1 MKKFK
6 LIALI
11 LLLGSVAS
19 CGKESISNSTI
30 SSTSDKKTD
39 ISSTNK
45 AETIDDKFDKLLSD
59 MAYGYRFKTTAT
71 TLTSDGYSNYCL
83 DIGVKDNG
91 YEFIRYDSK
100 QNQEAD
106 RNSVYVEYFYSYDPE
121 AFTPLVSMPMLD
133 ISNKID
139 YYPYTINGKNLEWSD
154 SGYQN
159 MFTYFE
165 KDNYLDDEGTY
176 TLDVEDDYVK
186 TYLPLLATQFLHE
199 YTRTIK
205 EFSFIYNKDNDGFD
219 VNIVFNPITGSFSNT
234 ELEIQGQ
241 VIPGDDFEFKQAEY
255 TKTGEEKEELNQVF
269 SKLKNNKYS
278 FVDTTYSID
287 ENSNKTVESKYSGK
301 TDGSSL
307 ILESETSMS
316 KMNFLYK
323 NVGNNQIQQAN
334 KLGNDYYA
342 YGSVI
347 NSSITPLLPSFD
359 MSSIFFNK
367 TDDNKYV
374 YDGRANFLKTKTYN
388 FSGEGL
394 AVTSMNVTFDDDSVL
409 FEIGFDKSTNIEEIK
424 YTFLNE
430 SNIADSIEIKTD
442 CSDVKLSTLLE
453 GYSKALIGLEELIG
467 GKDNLNLIPVVG
479 GRQSVAGLYYSDGV
493 DGDGEETKEKYYG
506 IEYRLI
512 GISGS
517 EQIKLY
523 ETKLTEAGF
532 IATKTQGTHFS
543 GDLFTKEIQVNG
555 NTKTLRL
562 EVASGTTYQTLAI
575 AIDVAQN
582 KTGLSV

>member
-39 ISSTNK
+39 ISSTK
-45 AETIDDKFDKLLSD
+45 KPETIDDKFDKLLSD

-139 YYPYTINGKNLEWSD
+139 YYPYTINGKNLEWYD

-307 ILESETSMS
+307 ILESETSTS

-347 NSSITPLLPSFD
+347 NSSITSLLPSFD

-367 TDDNKYV
+367 TEDNKYV

-512 GISGS
+512 GTSGS
-517 EQIKLY
+517 EQINLY
-523 ETKLTEAGF
+523 ETKLIEAGF

-555 NTKTLRL
+555 ETKTLRL

-575 AIDVAQN
+575 AIDVA
-582 KTGLSV
+582 

>member
-30 SSTSDKKTD
+30 SSTSDRKTD
-39 ISSTNK
+39 ISSTK
-45 AETIDDKFDKLLSD
+45 KTETIDDKFDKLLSD

-121 AFTPLVSMPMLD
+121 VLTPLVSMPMLD

-176 TLDVEDDYVK
+176 TLDVDDDYVK

-307 ILESETSMS
+307 ILESETSTS

-367 TDDNKYV
+367 TEDNKYV

-512 GISGS
+512 GIIGS
-517 EQIKLY
+517 EQINLY
-523 ETKLTEAGF
+523 EAKLIEAGF

-555 NTKTLRL
+555 DTKTLRL

-575 AIDVAQN
+575 AIDVA
-582 KTGLSV
+582 

>member
-30 SSTSDKKTD
+30 SSTSDRKTD
-39 ISSTNK
+39 ISSTK
-45 AETIDDKFDKLLSD
+45 KTETIDDKFDKLLSD

-121 AFTPLVSMPMLD
+121 VLTPLVSMPMLD

-307 ILESETSMS
+307 ILESETSTS

-367 TDDNKYV
+367 TEDNKYV

-430 SNIADSIEIKTD
+430 SNIANSIEIKTD

-512 GISGS
+512 GTSGL
-517 EQIKLY
+517 EQINLY
-523 ETKLTEAGF
+523 EAKLIEAGF

-555 NTKTLRL
+555 DTKILRL

-575 AIDVAQN
+575 AIDVA
-582 KTGLSV
+582 

>member
-1 MKKFK
+1 
-6 LIALI
+6 
-11 LLLGSVAS
+11 
-19 CGKESISNSTI
+19 
-30 SSTSDKKTD
+30 
-39 ISSTNK
+39 
-45 AETIDDKFDKLLSD
+45 

-106 RNSVYVEYFYSYDPE
+106 RNSVYVEYFYSYDLE

-307 ILESETSMS
+307 IFESETSTS

-409 FEIGFDKSTNIEEIK
+409 FEIGFDGSTNIEEVK

-442 CSDVKLSTLLE
+442 CSDVELSTLLE
-453 GYSKALIGLEELIG
+453 GYSKVLIGLEELIG

-493 DGDGEETKEKYYG
+493 DDDGEETKKKYYG

-512 GISGS
+512 GISGL
-517 EQIKLY
+517 EQINLY
-523 ETKLTEAGF
+523 ETKLIEAGF
-532 IATKTQGTHFS
+532 IATKNQGTHFS

-555 NTKTLRL
+555 ETKTLRL

-575 AIDVAQN
+575 AIDVA
-582 KTGLSV
+582 

>member
-30 SSTSDKKTD
+30 SSTSDRKTD
-39 ISSTNK
+39 ISSTK
-45 AETIDDKFDKLLSD
+45 KTETIDDKFDKLLSD

-121 AFTPLVSMPMLD
+121 VLTPLVSMPMLD

-307 ILESETSMS
+307 ILESETSTS

-367 TDDNKYV
+367 TEDNKYV

-430 SNIADSIEIKTD
+430 SNIANSIEIKTD

-512 GISGS
+512 GIIGS
-517 EQIKLY
+517 EQINLY
-523 ETKLTEAGF
+523 EAKLIEAGF

-555 NTKTLRL
+555 DTKTLRL

-575 AIDVAQN
+575 AIDVA
-582 KTGLSV
+582 

>member
-19 CGKESISNSTI
+19 CGKESVSNSTI

-39 ISSTNK
+39 ISSTK
-45 AETIDDKFDKLLSD
+45 KPETIDDKFDKLLSD

-71 TLTSDGYSNYCL
+71 TLTSGGYSNYCL

-121 AFTPLVSMPMLD
+121 ALTPLVSMPMLD

-139 YYPYTINGKNLEWSD
+139 YYPYTINGKNLEWYD

-269 SKLKNNKYS
+269 SKLKNKKYS

-307 ILESETSMS
+307 ILESETSTS

-512 GISGS
+512 GIIGS

-523 ETKLTEAGF
+523 ETKLIEAGF

-555 NTKTLRL
+555 ETKTLRL

-575 AIDVAQN
+575 AIDVA
-582 KTGLSV
+582 

>member
-30 SSTSDKKTD
+30 SSTSDRKTD
-39 ISSTNK
+39 ISSTK
-45 AETIDDKFDKLLSD
+45 KTETIDDKFDKLLSD

-121 AFTPLVSMPMLD
+121 ASTPLVSMPMLD

-139 YYPYTINGKNLEWSD
+139 YYPYTINGKNLEWYD

-255 TKTGEEKEELNQVF
+255 TKTGEEKEELSQVF

-307 ILESETSMS
+307 ILESETSTS

-367 TDDNKYV
+367 TEDNKYV
-374 YDGRANFLKTKTYN
+374 YDGRANFLKMKTYN

-424 YTFLNE
+424 YIFLNE

-512 GISGS
+512 GTSGS

-523 ETKLTEAGF
+523 ETKLTGAGF

-555 NTKTLRL
+555 DTKTLRL

-575 AIDVAQN
+575 AIDVA
-582 KTGLSV
+582 

>member
-30 SSTSDKKTD
+30 SSTLDKKTD
-39 ISSTNK
+39 ISSTK
-45 AETIDDKFDKLLSD
+45 KTETIDDKFDKLLSD

-139 YYPYTINGKNLEWSD
+139 YYPYTINGKNLEWYD

-176 TLDVEDDYVK
+176 TLDLEDDYVK

-307 ILESETSMS
+307 LFESETSTS

-374 YDGRANFLKTKTYN
+374 YDGRANFLKTNTYN

-424 YTFLNE
+424 YTFMNE

-453 GYSKALIGLEELIG
+453 GYSKVLIGLEELIG

-517 EQIKLY
+517 EQINLY
-523 ETKLTEAGF
+523 ETKLIEVGF
-532 IATKTQGTHFS
+532 IATKIQGTHFS

-555 NTKTLRL
+555 DTKTLRL

-575 AIDVAQN
+575 AIDVA
-582 KTGLSV
+582 

>member
-39 ISSTNK
+39 ISSTK
-45 AETIDDKFDKLLSD
+45 KPETIDDKFDKLLSD

-165 KDNYLDDEGTY
+165 KDNYLDDEDTY

-307 ILESETSMS
+307 IFESETSTS

-323 NVGNNQIQQAN
+323 NVGKNQIQQAN

-374 YDGRANFLKTKTYN
+374 YDGRANFLKTNTYN

-409 FEIGFDKSTNIEEIK
+409 FEIGFDKSTNIEEVK

-453 GYSKALIGLEELIG
+453 GYSKVLIGLEELIG

-523 ETKLTEAGF
+523 ETKLVEAGF

-555 NTKTLRL
+555 ETKTLRL

-575 AIDVAQN
+575 AIDVA
-582 KTGLSV
+582 

>member
-30 SSTSDKKTD
+30 SSTSDRKTD
-39 ISSTNK
+39 ISSTK
-45 AETIDDKFDKLLSD
+45 KTETIDDKFDKLLSD

-121 AFTPLVSMPMLD
+121 VLTPLVSMPMLD

-176 TLDVEDDYVK
+176 TLDVDDDYVK

-307 ILESETSMS
+307 ILESETSTS

-367 TDDNKYV
+367 TEDNKYV

-512 GISGS
+512 GIIGS

-523 ETKLTEAGF
+523 ETKLIEAGF

-555 NTKTLRL
+555 DTKTLRL

-575 AIDVAQN
+575 AIDVA
-582 KTGLSV
+582 

>member
-39 ISSTNK
+39 ISSTK
-45 AETIDDKFDKLLSD
+45 KPETIDDKFDKLLSD

-106 RNSVYVEYFYSYDPE
+106 RNSVYVEYFYSYDSE

-139 YYPYTINGKNLEWSD
+139 YYPYTINGKNLEWYD

-307 ILESETSMS
+307 ILESETSTS

-374 YDGRANFLKTKTYN
+374 YDGRANFLKTNTYN

-409 FEIGFDKSTNIEEIK
+409 FEIGFDGSTNIEEIK

-453 GYSKALIGLEELIG
+453 GYSKVLIRLEELIG

-512 GISGS
+512 GISGL

-523 ETKLTEAGF
+523 ETKLIEAGF

-555 NTKTLRL
+555 DTKTLRL

-575 AIDVAQN
+575 AIDVA
-582 KTGLSV
+582 

>member
-30 SSTSDKKTD
+30 SSTSDRKTD
-39 ISSTNK
+39 ISSTK
-45 AETIDDKFDKLLSD
+45 KTETIDDKFDKLLSD

-121 AFTPLVSMPMLD
+121 ASTPLVSMPMLD

-255 TKTGEEKEELNQVF
+255 TKTGEEKEELSQVF

-307 ILESETSMS
+307 ILESETSTS

-367 TDDNKYV
+367 TEDNKYV

-430 SNIADSIEIKTD
+430 SNIANSIEIKTD

-467 GKDNLNLIPVVG
+467 GKENLNLIPVVG

-523 ETKLTEAGF
+523 ETKLIEAGF

-555 NTKTLRL
+555 ETKTLRL

-575 AIDVAQN
+575 AIDVA
-582 KTGLSV
+582 

>member
-45 AETIDDKFDKLLSD
+45 TETIDDKFDKLLSD

-106 RNSVYVEYFYSYDPE
+106 RNSVYVEYFYSYEPE

-307 ILESETSMS
+307 IFESETSTS

-374 YDGRANFLKTKTYN
+374 YDGRANFLKTNTYN

-453 GYSKALIGLEELIG
+453 GYSKVLIGLEGLIG

-493 DGDGEETKEKYYG
+493 DNDGEETKEKYYG

-555 NTKTLRL
+555 DTKTLRL

-575 AIDVAQN
+575 AIDVA
-582 KTGLSV
+582 

>member
-30 SSTSDKKTD
+30 SSTSDRKTD
-39 ISSTNK
+39 ISSTK
-45 AETIDDKFDKLLSD
+45 KPETIDDKFDKLLSD

-106 RNSVYVEYFYSYDPE
+106 RNSVYVEYFYSYDLE
-121 AFTPLVSMPMLD
+121 VLTPLVSMPMLD

-139 YYPYTINGKNLEWSD
+139 YYPYTINGKNLEWYD

-255 TKTGEEKEELNQVF
+255 TKPGEEKEELNQVF

-307 ILESETSMS
+307 ILESETSTS

-512 GISGS
+512 GIIGS
-517 EQIKLY
+517 EQINLY
-523 ETKLTEAGF
+523 ETKLIEAGF

-555 NTKTLRL
+555 DTKTLRL

-575 AIDVAQN
+575 AIDVA
-582 KTGLSV
+582 

>member
-30 SSTSDKKTD
+30 SSTSDRKTD
-39 ISSTNK
+39 ISSTK
-45 AETIDDKFDKLLSD
+45 KTETIDDKFDKLLSD

-121 AFTPLVSMPMLD
+121 ASTPLVSMPMLD

-139 YYPYTINGKNLEWSD
+139 YYPYTINGKNLEWYD

-255 TKTGEEKEELNQVF
+255 TKTGEEKKELNQVF

-307 ILESETSMS
+307 ILESETSTS

-347 NSSITPLLPSFD
+347 YSSITPLLPSFD

-367 TDDNKYV
+367 TDDNKYA

-394 AVTSMNVTFDDDSVL
+394 AVTSMNVTFNDDSVL

-512 GISGS
+512 GISGL
-517 EQIKLY
+517 EQINLY
-523 ETKLTEAGF
+523 ETKLIGAGF

-555 NTKTLRL
+555 DTKTLRL

-575 AIDVAQN
+575 AIDVA
-582 KTGLSV
+582 

>member
-39 ISSTNK
+39 ISSTK
-45 AETIDDKFDKLLSD
+45 KPETIDDKFDKLLSD

-71 TLTSDGYSNYCL
+71 ALTSDGYSNYCL

-106 RNSVYVEYFYSYDPE
+106 RNSVNVEYFYSYDPE

-307 ILESETSMS
+307 ILESETSTS

-342 YGSVI
+342 YGSII
-347 NSSITPLLPSFD
+347 NSFITPLLPSFD

-409 FEIGFDKSTNIEEIK
+409 FEIGFDGSTNIEEIK

-430 SNIADSIEIKTD
+430 SNIVDSIEIKTD

-453 GYSKALIGLEELIG
+453 GYSKVLIGLEELIG

-512 GISGS
+512 GISGL
-517 EQIKLY
+517 EQINLY
-523 ETKLTEAGF
+523 ETKLIEAGF

-555 NTKTLRL
+555 DTKTLRL

-575 AIDVAQN
+575 AIDVA
-582 KTGLSV
+582 

>member
-39 ISSTNK
+39 ISSTKK

-307 ILESETSMS
+307 IFESETSTS

-347 NSSITPLLPSFD
+347 NSSITSLLPSFD

-367 TDDNKYV
+367 TDNNKYV
-374 YDGRANFLKTKTYN
+374 YDGRANFLKTNTYN

-424 YTFLNE
+424 YTFMNE

-453 GYSKALIGLEELIG
+453 GYSKVLIGLEELIG

-517 EQIKLY
+517 EQINLY
-523 ETKLTEAGF
+523 ETKLIEAGF

-555 NTKTLRL
+555 DTKTLRL

-575 AIDVAQN
+575 AIDVA
-582 KTGLSV
+582 

>member
-11 LLLGSVAS
+11 LLLGCVAS

-39 ISSTNK
+39 ISSTK
-45 AETIDDKFDKLLSD
+45 KPETIDDKFDKLLSD

-139 YYPYTINGKNLEWSD
+139 YYPYTINGKNLEWYD

-255 TKTGEEKEELNQVF
+255 IKTGEEKEELNQVF

-307 ILESETSMS
+307 ILESETSTS

-374 YDGRANFLKTKTYN
+374 YDGRANFLKTNTYN

-453 GYSKALIGLEELIG
+453 GYSKVLIRLEELIG

-523 ETKLTEAGF
+523 ETKLVEASF

-575 AIDVAQN
+575 AIDVA
-582 KTGLSV
+582 

>member
-45 AETIDDKFDKLLSD
+45 IETIDDKFDKLLSD

-176 TLDVEDDYVK
+176 TLDAEDDYVK

-241 VIPGDDFEFKQAEY
+241 VIPGDDFEFRQAEY

-307 ILESETSMS
+307 IFESETSTS

-374 YDGRANFLKTKTYN
+374 YDGRANFLKTNTYN

-453 GYSKALIGLEELIG
+453 GYSKVLIGLEELIG

-523 ETKLTEAGF
+523 ETKLVEAGF

-555 NTKTLRL
+555 ETKTLRL

-575 AIDVAQN
+575 AIDVA
-582 KTGLSV
+582 

>member
-30 SSTSDKKTD
+30 SSTSDRKTD
-39 ISSTNK
+39 ISSTK
-45 AETIDDKFDKLLSD
+45 KTETIDDKFDKLLSD

-106 RNSVYVEYFYSYDPE
+106 RNSAYVEYFYSYDPE
-121 AFTPLVSMPMLD
+121 VLTPLVSMPMLD

-307 ILESETSMS
+307 ILESETSTS

-367 TDDNKYV
+367 TEDNKYV

-512 GISGS
+512 GIIGS
-517 EQIKLY
+517 EQINLY
-523 ETKLTEAGF
+523 EAKLIEAGF

-543 GDLFTKEIQVNG
+543 GDLFTKEIQVSG
-555 NTKTLRL
+555 DTKTLRL

-575 AIDVAQN
+575 AIDVA
-582 KTGLSV
+582 

>member
-30 SSTSDKKTD
+30 SSTLDKKTD
-39 ISSTNK
+39 ISSTK
-45 AETIDDKFDKLLSD
+45 KLETIDDKFNKLLSD

-106 RNSVYVEYFYSYDPE
+106 RNSVYVEYFYSYDSE
-121 AFTPLVSMPMLD
+121 ALTTLVSMPMLD

-139 YYPYTINGKNLEWSD
+139 YYPYTINGKNLEWYD

-234 ELEIQGQ
+234 ELEIEGQ
-241 VIPGDDFEFKQAEY
+241 VIPGDDFEFRQAEY

-307 ILESETSMS
+307 ILESETSTS

-374 YDGRANFLKTKTYN
+374 YDGRANFLKTNTYN

-409 FEIGFDKSTNIEEIK
+409 FEIGFDGSTNIEEIK

-453 GYSKALIGLEELIG
+453 GYSKVLIGLEELIG

-512 GISGS
+512 GISGL

-523 ETKLTEAGF
+523 ETKLIEAGF

-555 NTKTLRL
+555 DTKTLRL

-575 AIDVAQN
+575 AIDVA
-582 KTGLSV
+582 

>member
-45 AETIDDKFDKLLSD
+45 TETIDDKFDKLLSD

-71 TLTSDGYSNYCL
+71 TLTSDGYLNYCL

-219 VNIVFNPITGSFSNT
+219 VDIVFNPITGSFSNT

-307 ILESETSMS
+307 ILESETSTS

-430 SNIADSIEIKTD
+430 SNIADNIEIKTD

-506 IEYRLI
+506 IEYRLN
-512 GISGS
+512 GISGL
-517 EQIKLY
+517 EQINLY
-523 ETKLTEAGF
+523 ETKLIEAGF

-555 NTKTLRL
+555 DTKTLRL

-575 AIDVAQN
+575 AIDVA
-582 KTGLSV
+582 

>member
-30 SSTSDKKTD
+30 SSTSDRKTD
-39 ISSTNK
+39 ISSTK
-45 AETIDDKFDKLLSD
+45 KPETIDDKFDKLLSD

-121 AFTPLVSMPMLD
+121 VLTPLVSMPMLD

-139 YYPYTINGKNLEWSD
+139 YYPYTINGKNLEWYD

-307 ILESETSMS
+307 ILESETSTS

-367 TDDNKYV
+367 TEDNKYV

-512 GISGS
+512 GIIGS
-517 EQIKLY
+517 EQINLY
-523 ETKLTEAGF
+523 ETKLIEAGF

-555 NTKTLRL
+555 ETKTLRL

-575 AIDVAQN
+575 AIDVA
-582 KTGLSV
+582 

>member
-30 SSTSDKKTD
+30 SSTSDRKTD
-39 ISSTNK
+39 ISSTK
-45 AETIDDKFDKLLSD
+45 KTETIDDKFDKLLSD

-121 AFTPLVSMPMLD
+121 ASTPLVSMPMLD

-219 VNIVFNPITGSFSNT
+219 VNMVFNPITGSFSNT

-255 TKTGEEKEELNQVF
+255 TKTSEEKEELSQVF

-307 ILESETSMS
+307 ILESETSTS

-367 TDDNKYV
+367 TEDNKYV
-374 YDGRANFLKTKTYN
+374 YDGRANFLKMKTYN

-512 GISGS
+512 GISGL
-517 EQIKLY
+517 EQINLY
-523 ETKLTEAGF
+523 ETKLTGAGF

-555 NTKTLRL
+555 DTKTLRL

-575 AIDVAQN
+575 AIDVA
-582 KTGLSV
+582 

>member
-19 CGKESISNSTI
+19 CGKESVSNSTI

-39 ISSTNK
+39 ISSTK
-45 AETIDDKFDKLLSD
+45 KTETIDDKFDKLLSD

-121 AFTPLVSMPMLD
+121 VLTPLVSMPMLD

-139 YYPYTINGKNLEWSD
+139 YYPYTINGKNLEWYD

-307 ILESETSMS
+307 ILESETSTS

-367 TDDNKYV
+367 TEDNKYV

-512 GISGS
+512 GIIGL
-517 EQIKLY
+517 EQINLY
-523 ETKLTEAGF
+523 ETKLIEVGF

-555 NTKTLRL
+555 DTKTLRL

-575 AIDVAQN
+575 AIDVA
-582 KTGLSV
+582 

>member
-11 LLLGSVAS
+11 LLLGCVAS

-39 ISSTNK
+39 ISSTK
-45 AETIDDKFDKLLSD
+45 KPETIDDKFDKLLSD

-139 YYPYTINGKNLEWSD
+139 YYPYTINGKNLEWYD

-301 TDGSSL
+301 TDGYSL
-307 ILESETSMS
+307 ILESETSTS

-374 YDGRANFLKTKTYN
+374 YDGRANFLKTNTYN

-409 FEIGFDKSTNIEEIK
+409 FEIGFDGSTNIEEVK

-453 GYSKALIGLEELIG
+453 GYSKVMIGLEELIG

-523 ETKLTEAGF
+523 ETKLVEAGF

-555 NTKTLRL
+555 DTKTLRL

-575 AIDVAQN
+575 AIDVA
-582 KTGLSV
+582 

>member
-30 SSTSDKKTD
+30 SSTLNKKTD
-39 ISSTNK
+39 ISSTK
-45 AETIDDKFDKLLSD
+45 KTETIDDKFDKLLSD

-176 TLDVEDDYVK
+176 ILDVEDDYVK

-278 FVDTTYSID
+278 FIDTTYSID

-323 NVGNNQIQQAN
+323 NIGNNQIQQAN

-430 SNIADSIEIKTD
+430 SNIADNIEVKTD

-493 DGDGEETKEKYYG
+493 DDDGEETKEKYYG

-523 ETKLTEAGF
+523 ETKLTDAGF

-555 NTKTLRL
+555 DTKTLRL

-575 AIDVAQN
+575 AIDVA
-582 KTGLSV
+582 

>member
-30 SSTSDKKTD
+30 SSTLDKKTD
-39 ISSTNK
+39 ISSTKK

-121 AFTPLVSMPMLD
+121 ASTPLVSMPMLD

-241 VIPGDDFEFKQAEY
+241 LIPGDDFEFKQAEY

-307 ILESETSMS
+307 ILESETSTS

-342 YGSVI
+342 YGSVV

-430 SNIADSIEIKTD
+430 SNVADSIEIKTD

-512 GISGS
+512 GIIGS

-523 ETKLTEAGF
+523 ETKLIEAGF

-555 NTKTLRL
+555 DTKTLRL

-575 AIDVAQN
+575 AIDVA
-582 KTGLSV
+582 

>member
-11 LLLGSVAS
+11 LLSGSVAS

-30 SSTSDKKTD
+30 SSTSDRKTD
-39 ISSTNK
+39 ISSTK
-45 AETIDDKFDKLLSD
+45 KTETIDDKFDKLLSD
-59 MAYGYRFKTTAT
+59 MAYGYRFKTTVT

-121 AFTPLVSMPMLD
+121 ASTPLVSMPMLD

-307 ILESETSMS
+307 ILESETSTS

-367 TDDNKYV
+367 IDDNKYV

-512 GISGS
+512 GIIGS
-517 EQIKLY
+517 EQINLY
-523 ETKLTEAGF
+523 EAKLIEAGF

-555 NTKTLRL
+555 DTKTLRL

-575 AIDVAQN
+575 AIDVA
-582 KTGLSV
+582 

>member
-11 LLLGSVAS
+11 LLLGNVAS

-39 ISSTNK
+39 ISSTK
-45 AETIDDKFDKLLSD
+45 KIETIDDKFDKLLSD

-307 ILESETSMS
+307 ILESETSTS

-453 GYSKALIGLEELIG
+453 GYSKVLIGLEELIG

-493 DGDGEETKEKYYG
+493 DDDGEETKKKYYG

-517 EQIKLY
+517 EQINLY
-523 ETKLTEAGF
+523 ETKLIEVGF

-555 NTKTLRL
+555 DTKTLRL

-575 AIDVAQN
+575 AIDVA
-582 KTGLSV
+582 

>member
-30 SSTSDKKTD
+30 SSTLDKKTD

-45 AETIDDKFDKLLSD
+45 TETIDNKFDKLLSD

-139 YYPYTINGKNLEWSD
+139 YYPYTINGKNLEWYD

-307 ILESETSMS
+307 ILESETSTS

-442 CSDVKLSTLLE
+442 CSNVKLSTLLE

-512 GISGS
+512 GIIGS
-517 EQIKLY
+517 EQINLY
-523 ETKLTEAGF
+523 ETKLIEAGF

-555 NTKTLRL
+555 DTKTLRL

-575 AIDVAQN
+575 AIDVA
-582 KTGLSV
+582 

>member
-45 AETIDDKFDKLLSD
+45 IETIDDKFDKLLSD

-139 YYPYTINGKNLEWSD
+139 YYPYTINGKNLEWYD

-307 ILESETSMS
+307 ILESETSTS

-512 GISGS
+512 GTSGS

-523 ETKLTEAGF
+523 ETKLIEAGF

-555 NTKTLRL
+555 ETKTLRL

-575 AIDVAQN
+575 AIDVA
-582 KTGLSV
+582 

>member
-39 ISSTNK
+39 ISSTK
-45 AETIDDKFDKLLSD
+45 KTETIDDKFDKLLSD

-139 YYPYTINGKNLEWSD
+139 YYPYTINGKNLEWYD

-307 ILESETSMS
+307 LFESETSTS

-374 YDGRANFLKTKTYN
+374 YDGRANFLKTNTYN

-424 YTFLNE
+424 YTFMNE

-453 GYSKALIGLEELIG
+453 GYSKVLIGLEELIG

-517 EQIKLY
+517 EQINLY
-523 ETKLTEAGF
+523 ETKLIEAGF

-555 NTKTLRL
+555 DTKTLRL

-575 AIDVAQN
+575 AIDVA
-582 KTGLSV
+582 

>member
-30 SSTSDKKTD
+30 SSISDKKTD
-39 ISSTNK
+39 ISSTK
-45 AETIDDKFDKLLSD
+45 KTETIDDKFDKLLSD

-139 YYPYTINGKNLEWSD
+139 YYPYTINGKNLEWYD

-219 VNIVFNPITGSFSNT
+219 VNIVFNPITGSFSNI

-307 ILESETSMS
+307 IFESETSTS

-394 AVTSMNVTFDDDSVL
+394 AVTSMNVTFDNDSVL

-453 GYSKALIGLEELIG
+453 GYSKVLIGLEELIG

-493 DGDGEETKEKYYG
+493 DDDGEETKKKYYG

-517 EQIKLY
+517 EQINLY
-523 ETKLTEAGF
+523 ETKLIKAGF

-555 NTKTLRL
+555 ETKTLRL

-575 AIDVAQN
+575 AIDVA
-582 KTGLSV
+582 

>member
-19 CGKESISNSTI
+19 CGKESNSNSTI
-30 SSTSDKKTD
+30 SSTSDRKTD
-39 ISSTNK
+39 ISSTK
-45 AETIDDKFDKLLSD
+45 KPETIDDKFDKLLSD

-287 ENSNKTVESKYSGK
+287 ENNNKTVESKYSGK

-307 ILESETSMS
+307 ILESETSTS

-347 NSSITPLLPSFD
+347 YSSITPLLPSFD

-517 EQIKLY
+517 EQINLY
-523 ETKLTEAGF
+523 ETKLIEAGF

-543 GDLFTKEIQVNG
+543 GDLFTKEIQVNDD
-555 NTKTLRL
+555 TKTLRL

-575 AIDVAQN
+575 AIDVA
-582 KTGLSV
+582 

>member
-39 ISSTNK
+39 ISSTK
-45 AETIDDKFDKLLSD
+45 KPETIDDKFDKLLSD

-139 YYPYTINGKNLEWSD
+139 YYPYTINGKNLEWYD

-241 VIPGDDFEFKQAEY
+241 VIPGDDFEFRQAEY
-255 TKTGEEKEELNQVF
+255 IKTGEEKEELNQVF

-307 ILESETSMS
+307 ILESETSTS

-374 YDGRANFLKTKTYN
+374 YDGRANFLKTNTYN

-409 FEIGFDKSTNIEEIK
+409 FEIGFDGSTNIEEVK

-453 GYSKALIGLEELIG
+453 GYSKVLIGLEELIG

-512 GISGS
+512 GISGL

-523 ETKLTEAGF
+523 ETKLIEASF

-555 NTKTLRL
+555 DTKTLRL

-575 AIDVAQN
+575 AIDVA
-582 KTGLSV
+582 

>member
-30 SSTSDKKTD
+30 SSTLDKKTD
-39 ISSTNK
+39 ISSTKNP
-45 AETIDDKFDKLLSD
+45 ETIDDKFDKLLSD

-241 VIPGDDFEFKQAEY
+241 VIPGDDFEFRQAEY

-269 SKLKNNKYS
+269 SKLRNNKYS
-278 FVDTTYSID
+278 FEDTTYSID

-307 ILESETSMS
+307 ILESETSTT

-323 NVGNNQIQQAN
+323 NVGNNKIQQAN

-409 FEIGFDKSTNIEEIK
+409 FEIGFDKSTNTEEIK

-442 CSDVKLSTLLE
+442 CSNVKLSTLLE

-512 GISGS
+512 GISGL

-523 ETKLTEAGF
+523 ETKLVEAGF

-555 NTKTLRL
+555 ETKTLRL

-575 AIDVAQN
+575 AIDVA
-582 KTGLSV
+582 

>member
-39 ISSTNK
+39 ISSTK
-45 AETIDDKFDKLLSD
+45 KTETIDDKFDKLLSD

-121 AFTPLVSMPMLD
+121 ASTPLVSMPMLD

-176 TLDVEDDYVK
+176 TLDVDDDYVK

-219 VNIVFNPITGSFSNT
+219 VNIVFNPIIGSFSNT

-307 ILESETSMS
+307 ILESETSTS

-367 TDDNKYV
+367 TEDNKYV

-512 GISGS
+512 GIIGL
-517 EQIKLY
+517 EQINLY
-523 ETKLTEAGF
+523 ETKLIEAGF

-555 NTKTLRL
+555 ETKTLRL

-575 AIDVAQN
+575 AIDVA
-582 KTGLSV
+582 

>member
-19 CGKESISNSTI
+19 CGKESISNSII

-39 ISSTNK
+39 ISSTK
-45 AETIDDKFDKLLSD
+45 KTETIDDKFDKLLSD

-307 ILESETSMS
+307 IFESETSTS

-374 YDGRANFLKTKTYN
+374 YDGRANFLKTNTYN

-394 AVTSMNVTFDDDSVL
+394 AVTSMNVTYDDDSVL

-453 GYSKALIGLEELIG
+453 GYSKVLIGLEELIG

-523 ETKLTEAGF
+523 ETKLIEAGF

-555 NTKTLRL
+555 ETKTLRL

-575 AIDVAQN
+575 AIDVA
-582 KTGLSV
+582 